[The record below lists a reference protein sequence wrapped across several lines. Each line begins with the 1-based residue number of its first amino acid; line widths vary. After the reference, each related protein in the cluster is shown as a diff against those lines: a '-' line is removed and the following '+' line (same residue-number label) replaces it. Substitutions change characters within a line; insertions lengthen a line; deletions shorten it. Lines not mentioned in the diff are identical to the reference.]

1 MSVLS
6 TLRVRTLG
14 AAAVAALAG
23 VAVLPAA
30 ANAAAP
36 LTVTS
41 ASAKATAPTASA
53 HLSRSAVAAWQQF
66 QVYGLTTHV
75 KAGAE
80 LTLQQEQHG
89 RWVSL
94 PAVTTVTRNG
104 SYELRAVLGLKGV
117 NHLRVVGG
125 GAVSN
130 TVAISVR

>member
-1 MSVLS
+1 MSVLT

-14 AAAVAALAG
+14 AAAVVAALAG
-23 VAVLPAA
+23 VAVLPAT
-30 ANAAAP
+30 ANAATP
-36 LTVTS
+36 L
-41 ASAKATAPTASA
+41 TASA
-53 HLSRSAVAAWQQF
+53 HASRSTVSAWQQF

-75 KAGAE
+75 KAGTR

-104 SYELRAVLGLKGV
+104 SYELRAVLGLKGT
-117 NHLRVVGG
+117 NHLRVIGG

-130 TVAISVR
+130 TVVISVR